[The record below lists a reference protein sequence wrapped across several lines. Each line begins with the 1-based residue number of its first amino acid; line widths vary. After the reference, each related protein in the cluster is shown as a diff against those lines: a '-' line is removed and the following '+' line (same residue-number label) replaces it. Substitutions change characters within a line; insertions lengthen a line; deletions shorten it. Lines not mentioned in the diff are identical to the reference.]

1 VSEEGKNE
9 YVLNP
14 WQPEQSKIALAV
26 LGKLTE
32 ELAECGAIASRCVI
46 QGIDEREPVTGLV
59 NKDELENEIAD
70 VLAVIHLT
78 RVRFRLDATK
88 IDRRMWKKCKH
99 LGDWHHLLE
108 TKR

>member
-1 VSEEGKNE
+1 MSEEEKSE

-14 WQPEQSKIALAV
+14 WQPEQDRIALAV
-26 LGKLTE
+26 LGKMLE
-32 ELAECGAIASRCVI
+32 ELNECGAITARCII
-46 QGIDEREPVTGLV
+46 QGIDECEPVTGLL

-70 VLAVIHLT
+70 ALAAIHMT